1 MRKYS
6 EHGLNM
12 NDALESILLDVSK
25 SPDIDGGDLEKASE
39 LILASALKGLD
50 ITRVS
55 IWLLQPDKQSMIAA
69 KLIDKK
75 NDDAS
80 VPVLR
85 KSELPSYFKT
95 LLNERI
101 IIANDARNHPA
112 TIELSNGYLEETGVY
127 GMLDVP
133 LRHKGEMIGVM
144 CCESRKASRRWT
156 SDEVAFVG
164 VLADIYG
171 RAVSASERERFEALL
186 IRQNEQL
193 ESMVEERTH
202 SLSKALDNFKQAQER
217 LIETEKMAAL
227 GKLVAGVAHEVNTP
241 LGISVTAVTH
251 CEHRLKK
258 LDQGFSD
265 GSISRKQ
272 LHAFINNTFEAYQ
285 LLSSNLERAA
295 TLIQNFKKTAVDQS
309 SFELVKCELN
319 NYLHAL
325 VLSLNPMVKKK
336 KVTISINCD
345 ERLVL
350 STYQGALAQIV
361 TNLVSNTNDHA
372 FTEPDENHQIR
383 IATEQE
389 DNGVRFYF
397 SDNGKGMTTETKKNI
412 FEPFFT
418 TSRQSGGS
426 GLGLSIVYN
435 LVTRKLNG
443 EISVQSTPG
452 EGTEFSFFLPDLPK

>member
-1 MRKYS
+1 
-6 EHGLNM
+6 M
-12 NDALESILLDVSK
+12 NDALENILLDVSK
-25 SPDIDGGDLEKASE
+25 SPDIDGGDLERASE
-39 LILASALKGLD
+39 LILTSALKGLD

-55 IWLLQPDKQSMIAA
+55 IWLLQPDKQSMTAA
-69 KLIDKK
+69 KLIDKEQL
-75 NDDAS
+75 NTD

-85 KSELPSYFKT
+85 KSELPSYFQVLMT
-95 LLNERI
+95 ERTI
-101 IIANDARNHPA
+101 IVNDARSHPA
-112 TIELSNGYLEETGVY
+112 TVELSASYLEQTGVH

-144 CCESRKASRRWT
+144 CCESRRPSRHWT
-156 SDEVAFVG
+156 SNEVAFVG

-193 ESMVEERTH
+193 EGMVEERTE
-202 SLSKALDNFKQAQER
+202 SLTKALDNFKQAQER

-241 LGISVTAVTH
+241 LGVSVTAVTH

-258 LDQGFSD
+258 LNQSFTD
-265 GSISRKQ
+265 GSISRKHLQ
-272 LHAFINNTFEAYQ
+272 TFIDNTFEAYQ

-309 SFELVKCELN
+309 SFELVKCQLN
-319 NYLHAL
+319 DYLHAL

-336 KVTISINCD
+336 KVTITIHCSEDI
-345 ERLVL
+345 VL
-350 STYQGALAQIV
+350 NTYQGALAQIV

-372 FTEPDENHQIR
+372 FAEPNENHKID
-383 IATEQE
+383 ILTAEE
-389 DNGVRFYF
+389 ENGVHF
-397 SDNGKGMTTETKKNI
+397 SFRDNGKGIDSETIKDI

-418 TSRQSGGS
+418 TSRQTGGS

-435 LVTRKLNG
+435 LVTRKLKG
-443 EISVQSTPG
+443 QISVQSTPG
-452 EGTEFSFFLPDLPK
+452 EGTEFSFFLPNLPK